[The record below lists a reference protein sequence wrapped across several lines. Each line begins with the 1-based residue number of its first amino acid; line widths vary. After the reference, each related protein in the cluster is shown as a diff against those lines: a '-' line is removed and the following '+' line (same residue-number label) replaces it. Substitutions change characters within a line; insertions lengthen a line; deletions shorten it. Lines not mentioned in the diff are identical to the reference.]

1 MGDHRKLY
9 RNLSFRTVYKPTCD
23 ILIEGFKMQRYLE
36 NRGVSAIINDMGVDA
51 DNPSEINDDTSGADS
66 GKRGRA
72 RKSPGTTKPTKLP
85 SCSLPTN
92 MTPTFFIGGGNG
104 VSLVEAPLVNIGW
117 KRTTDKYDERFR
129 LKWVECKSKI
139 NYGGFKE
146 GEQIVN
152 HLPNSHLLTNKL
164 GLLNSLKEYERVTL
178 STKGRLPRLRMSDF
192 HPESYKLDEKSDRE
206 LFLEVYK
213 DNEIWICKP
222 VGMNQGKGIFLI
234 RSREAITQLLE
245 ERDQKKQ
252 QPQKP
257 GRPLMNRIVQRYIL
271 NPLLLDG
278 RKFDVRAYMLVASTT
293 PFLILYHK
301 GYVRLS
307 CAKYD
312 QDDMNLGTHLTNQ
325 FVQKK
330 DPNYKQLKEDTAWTM
345 DKFNDYVNSDIRP
358 DCPVEIEENWVYNTF
373 TKQMQKIMIHC
384 FNSVKHKLQSR
395 VGFFDLFGLDFMI
408 DTDMR
413 VHLIEVNTNPALH
426 CNCEALKD
434 VIPGVVEETLYV
446 SIECFEKSRKN
457 QTLMPLQSLKNF
469 TILYCGT
476 RPNTIVPRQSRSVS
490 PVKDIN
496 PNTAEKPRLSM
507 AGSRSIPRAS
517 TQSTPLSNQRRSSDR
532 TDANQSS
539 SISAKSGTNSASV
552 KTGAVSKTRQKSI
565 VDADSIKSKEADNK
579 ASGNKSDVGEKDAD
593 KNHPEK
599 VASDNK
605 DDDTSSV
612 KSSTKVRTS
621 TVVIDTLSKTTD
633 SLNQATTALSRL
645 SMSLNQVGLADSL
658 LDEVR
663 LKMTHA
669 ESQSSPPTKP
679 NSARPESSRERE
691 NLERG
696 N

>member
-1 MGDHRKLY
+1 MTY
-9 RNLSFRTVYKPTCD
+9 QV
-23 ILIEGFKMQRYLE
+23 
-36 NRGVSAIINDMGVDA
+36 
-51 DNPSEINDDTSGADS
+51 
-66 GKRGRA
+66 
-72 RKSPGTTKPTKLP
+72 TK
-85 SCSLPTN
+85 
-92 MTPTFFIGGGNG
+92 
-104 VSLVEAPLVNIGW
+104 VEAPLVNIGW

-146 GEQIVN
+146 
-152 HLPNSHLLTNKL
+152 
-164 GLLNSLKEYERVTL
+164 
-178 STKGRLPRLRMSDF
+178 
-192 HPESYKLDEKSDRE
+192 ESYKLDEKSDRE

-301 GYVRLS
+301 GY
-307 CAKYD
+307 
-312 QDDMNLGTHLTNQ
+312 

-345 DKFNDYVNSDIRP
+345 DKFNDY
-358 DCPVEIEENWVYNTF
+358 
-373 TKQMQKIMIHC
+373 KQMQKIMIHC

-413 VHLIEVNTNPALH
+413 VFLLEINVNPSLSRAFNR
-426 CNCEALKD
+426 D
-434 VIPGVVEETLYV
+434 V

-645 SMSLNQVGLADSL
+645 SPVCIRIYYILCDILSFICQKRYGWGIDNAL
-658 LDEVR
+658 LIQNYVDV
-663 LKMTHA
+663 
-669 ESQSSPPTKP
+669 QIY
-679 NSARPESSRERE
+679 
-691 NLERG
+691 
-696 N
+696 